1 LNGRKMAELCS
12 NKTYAFTV
20 YPNTE
25 IETVQPYTVQTRD
38 RVQCM
43 DRCLSEESF
52 KCRSAV
58 YTSDGKCRLL
68 RYRGTQMKSVQ
79 GSYYMENDCIY
90 GISRCEGFTQY
101 VKEENVNL
109 VQTKNMARI
118 SDAKLDDCVRLCR
131 DDIGSLSFSC
141 KSFEYNPGT
150 RQCLLSEDNSLNAD
164 RTFGPSPSNT
174 LYELFCAEGAKPEQA
189 KTQGVSYLYG
199 RENKYYEEEVPFQRF
214 RNKILQ
220 SDFTKTYNQIELGR
234 CLDECLHS
242 PSRSCLSVMYSTRSR
257 ECRLSLYNQRNS
269 RILYDPFFDYYEN
282 IIGDNRGSSN
292 GRDPGGYY
300 PGGGFRP
307 SATNRPYVYGGGSRN
322 SGGSRNTGRNTFSS
336 RPRSGRCDPNTGDT
350 FRQVRSRLR
359 LRKQFIRKQETVNS
373 LFECEQECKRELSFK
388 CLSFNYMTRGYRVN
402 CELSD
407 KHERDLDEYDYESD
421 LDWDYYGRIG
431 EGGCL
436 DVSQTCDQSGMEF
449 TLRTPE
455 GFRGRIYSHNNYGRT
470 GCYVRGT
477 GGLTY
482 TLRIPSVGSY
492 PDCGTTQYG
501 DTMTNIVVV
510 QFSESIQ
517 TSLDM
522 KYNLTCTTRGP
533 GSAVVTSG
541 YIGAGS
547 GQPVPIE
554 YLPAEHTLDSRVR
567 LVIKYQDRPTT
578 TIAVGDPL
586 QFKLETQEGEN
597 LLRDIFATNVI
608 AKDPYSDRVVELIDS
623 RGCPIDPYV
632 FPALGLSR
640 SSDGLETSFNAFKIP
655 ESNFL
660 VFEAT
665 VRSCRSGCRPAVCDG
680 PSGRDNSF
688 GRKKRDLNQ
697 SDNSTKEMEVKEMFR
712 VYETRANI
720 PEGARDFQIIQ
731 EKRDVEVCLSS
742 ASYSGMLGGLVT
754 IILLLLLSS
763 VTAIVFFRK
772 NRLMDMKYSSSQD
785 STISDIHLVKK
796 DKAHGYGGGVGGVV
810 PQERYL
816 PPWKGER
823 KENPPARWQD
833 PSEPIYTDPTLFEK
847 L

>member
-1 LNGRKMAELCS
+1 
-12 NKTYAFTV
+12 
-20 YPNTE
+20 
-25 IETVQPYTVQTRD
+25 
-38 RVQCM
+38 
-43 DRCLSEESF
+43 
-52 KCRSAV
+52 
-58 YTSDGKCRLL
+58 
-68 RYRGTQMKSVQ
+68 
-79 GSYYMENDCIY
+79 
-90 GISRCEGFTQY
+90 
-101 VKEENVNL
+101 
-109 VQTKNMARI
+109 
-118 SDAKLDDCVRLCR
+118 
-131 DDIGSLSFSC
+131 
-141 KSFEYNPGT
+141 
-150 RQCLLSEDNSLNAD
+150 
-164 RTFGPSPSNT
+164 
-174 LYELFCAEGAKPEQA
+174 
-189 KTQGVSYLYG
+189 
-199 RENKYYEEEVPFQRF
+199 
-214 RNKILQ
+214 
-220 SDFTKTYNQIELGR
+220 
-234 CLDECLHS
+234 
-242 PSRSCLSVMYSTRSR
+242 
-257 ECRLSLYNQRNS
+257 
-269 RILYDPFFDYYEN
+269 
-282 IIGDNRGSSN
+282 
-292 GRDPGGYY
+292 
-300 PGGGFRP
+300 
-307 SATNRPYVYGGGSRN
+307 
-322 SGGSRNTGRNTFSS
+322 
-336 RPRSGRCDPNTGDT
+336 
-350 FRQVRSRLR
+350 
-359 LRKQFIRKQETVNS
+359 
-373 LFECEQECKRELSFK
+373 
-388 CLSFNYMTRGYRVN
+388 
-402 CELSD
+402 
-407 KHERDLDEYDYESD
+407 
-421 LDWDYYGRIG
+421 
-431 EGGCL
+431 
-436 DVSQTCDQSGMEF
+436 
-449 TLRTPE
+449 
-455 GFRGRIYSHNNYGRT
+455 
-470 GCYVRGT
+470 
-477 GGLTY
+477 
-482 TLRIPSVGSY
+482 
-492 PDCGTTQYG
+492 
-501 DTMTNIVVV
+501 MTNIVVV